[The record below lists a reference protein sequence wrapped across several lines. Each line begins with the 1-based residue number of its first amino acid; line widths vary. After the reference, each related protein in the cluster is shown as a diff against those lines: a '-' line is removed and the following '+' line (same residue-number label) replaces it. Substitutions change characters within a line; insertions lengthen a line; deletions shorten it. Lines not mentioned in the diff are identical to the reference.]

1 MTALDKSQIT
11 GAIGEL
17 QEEIIR
23 TIRSRGGE
31 ATMEALA
38 ATLLRHN
45 RDGKPSST
53 LRHSVGGLYRRGI
66 LAKEKR
72 GGEWWYSE
80 PEMPVQFGLL

>member
-1 MTALDKSQIT
+1 MTALDKPQIT

-31 ATMEALA
+31 ATMGTLA
-38 ATLLRHN
+38 DVLLRHN

-53 LRHSVGGLYRRGI
+53 LRGSVGALVRRGN
-66 LAKEKR
+66 ARRKTN
-72 GGEWWYSE
+72 G
-80 PEMPVQFGLL
+80 